1 MNDTPTPP
9 PAQDAAPAAT
19 AQDTAATGAQLAQ
32 RFPALFGG
40 APKPIK
46 LRIQHD
52 IQERAPGVF
61 SKQALGAFFR
71 RYTSSTAYLVAVS
84 KARERFDLDGQP
96 AGELSEEHRQIAAEE
111 LARRRAK
118 HQARRAQ
125 EEQAQRER
133 TRLLREY
140 ETTKLTEANFCALKG
155 IAPADLPALLERAR
169 EEAKSRPP
177 RPERDGRPRHHEP
190 RQDARNQPR
199 HERRGDRPRGRG
211 ADAAAGRSQDARRH
225 KPGGDV
231 S

>member
-1 MNDTPTPP
+1 MLEWTSRP
-9 PAQDAAPAAT
+9 PAPEAAPATT
-19 AQDTAATGAQLAQ
+19 AQDTAATGAQLAE

-40 APKPIK
+40 APRPIK

-61 SKQALGAFFR
+61 SKQALAAFFR

-133 TRLLREY
+133 ARLLREY

-155 IAPADLPALLERAR
+155 IAPSDLPALLERAR
-169 EEAKSRPP
+169 AEALSRPP
-177 RPERDGRPRHHEP
+177 RPERDGKPRRHEP
-190 RQDARNQPR
+190 RNDAGRPP
-199 HERRGDRPRGRG
+199 HHARRGKHGRG
-211 ADAAAGRSQDARRH
+211 ADAGADRPQDARPH
-225 KPGGDV
+225 KPGGDA

>member
-9 PAQDAAPAAT
+9 PAQDAAPTAAS
-19 AQDTAATGAQLAQ
+19 AQDTAATGTQLAE

-61 SKQALGAFFR
+61 SKQALAAFFR

-111 LARRRAK
+111 LGRRRAK

-133 TRLLREY
+133 ARLLREY

-169 EEAKSRPP
+169 EEAQSRPP
-177 RPERDGRPRHHEP
+177 RPERDGKPRRHEP
-190 RQDARNQPR
+190 RNEPR
-199 HERRGDRPRGRG
+199 HQRRGDRGRGRG
-211 ADAAAGRSQDARRH
+211 ADAGAGRPQETRQH
-225 KPGGDV
+225 KPGGDA